1 MKLTDPLEERVIFDL
16 REIGVGVSGVNMSC
30 QLAWNEFLRVPN
42 SE

>member
-16 REIGVGVSGVNMSC
+16 REIVVGVNMGC
-30 QLAWNEFLRVPN
+30 QLGWNEFLRVPN